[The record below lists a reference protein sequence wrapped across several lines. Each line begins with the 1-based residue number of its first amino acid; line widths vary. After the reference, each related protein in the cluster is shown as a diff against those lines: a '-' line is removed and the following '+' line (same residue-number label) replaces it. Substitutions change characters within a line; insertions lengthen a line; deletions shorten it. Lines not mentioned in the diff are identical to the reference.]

1 MKFLI
6 TGGAGYIG
14 STICSALEDA
24 GHTPVILDSLITGR
38 VEFTRNRI
46 FYHGDIADTALV
58 ERLFSEHPDIY
69 ATVHCAALIVVP
81 ESVSRSM
88 YTSGLSI
95 RKVLKPARRITSS
108 RSALVFMRMVST
120 DLMRKGSAG

>member
-24 GHTPVILDSLITGR
+24 GHIPVILDSLITGR

-46 FYHGDIADTALV
+46 FYHGDIANAALV
-58 ERLFSEHPDIY
+58 EQLFSEHPDIY

-81 ESVSRSM
+81 E
-88 YTSGLSI
+88 
-95 RKVLKPARRITSS
+95 
-108 RSALVFMRMVST
+108 
-120 DLMRKGSAG
+120 